1 MAESAHNLLFG
12 HLLGSV
18 LRLLHEHVRRSLRD
32 IAVSPET
39 GRQLMAQHLAI
50 RNAIR
55 AREPESARLAA
66 QTHIDFVRQ
75 RLDEAADSEQRQQ
88 RSLRHFS

>member
-1 MAESAHNLLFG
+1 
-12 HLLGSV
+12 
-18 LRLLHEHVRRSLRD
+18 
-32 IAVSPET
+32 
-39 GRQLMAQHLAI
+39 MAQHLAI

-88 RSLRHFS
+88 RSLRHFSYVKSRKRLTKLSSPLAPRGAVMLS